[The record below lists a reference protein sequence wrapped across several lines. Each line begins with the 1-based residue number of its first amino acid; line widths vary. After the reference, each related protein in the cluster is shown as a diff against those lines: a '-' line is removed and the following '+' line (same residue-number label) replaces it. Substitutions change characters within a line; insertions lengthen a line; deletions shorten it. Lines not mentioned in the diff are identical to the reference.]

1 MERSTPVY
9 TGATRL
15 WGPFFPRYHAG
26 VLHVERRVR
35 GPGSGQVPSG
45 GSQEVIPVAMREVV
59 ERFLQGGGREP
70 LQPDDYVFFAGDGAM
85 LTDTER
91 LEWVAGHMDRILI
104 RNVGIGLVPRWE
116 FALMPPLEGV
126 AARDLTHLQW
136 HPTLRELAEVEIRCG
151 SAPAQGASGP

>member
-1 MERSTPVY
+1 MERSTPAY

-26 VLHVERRVR
+26 VLHVGRRVR

-45 GSQEVIPVAMREVV
+45 GSQGVIPVAMREVV

-85 LTDTER
+85 EAR
-91 LEWVAGHMDRILI
+91 LRFLELRFRGGAPFAAGEPAGSRRGRKGGWKVKRI
-104 RNVGIGLVPRWE
+104 GP
-116 FALMPPLEGV
+116 
-126 AARDLTHLQW
+126 AR
-136 HPTLRELAEVEIRCG
+136 R
-151 SAPAQGASGP
+151 